1 MFNLKQFSRSSHHS
15 HDPNAIQ
22 PIFKD
27 SYWQWYI
34 EGYLRNDRETTV
46 KHSPYVV
53 TKYTEKSSEVG
64 KIRQFF
70 EHMQLPVPGHLEII
84 AILKSPLTGGDLNKT
99 FYILRMFQLSTEGW
113 FLTNS
118 RIDKLGNKL
127 TFVGAENWDNV
138 MCYMDALLFAMFANL
153 DSFEPIL
160 FIPNQNDPLVAQLS
174 ALLRVYVSL
183 LRSGY
188 LITTDL
194 TARIC
199 EGLMKLGFDEALSHK
214 QQDAATLFEFL
225 TEVLN
230 MPLLTFKVDIKHG
243 GKFNKKDDQ
252 KLSKERILFV
262 SIPDEDDDLVKK
274 ESVDGSDSDILTR
287 SISSLNSNSS
297 GSDVDESILLEEC
310 LEHYFNNSI
319 SVKRELERRASL
331 SNVPT
336 GSGGG
341 GNVTFNDIPENG
353 PVEVPHHDSSKH
365 FTEEVENIEDKI
377 KLRERSD
384 SRKGDGARVSVRTR
398 SSTLSIWSTNEN
410 EKKDSKKPNE
420 VNLPAWMFLRLL
432 PFYTDD
438 NILTDNFES
447 TAKSSR
453 DFANRRPILPICLK
467 RYQMNTGDSSGTK
480 SRKRIIIPPFI
491 DLPDFV
497 ADDVDGPVSSFR
509 LILESA
515 ICHRGKSIESG
526 HFVSAVRKNIEETS
540 QTEDE
545 AYDSKW
551 FLYDDMKKSSRVKE
565 LTFRDI
571 FSTEWPYMLFYR
583 LVSTNESSAVSS
595 MKSDVV
601 PQNGSKPKYWDESK
615 TTTNLAGATLSP
627 ILSTNDS
634 EVSDN
639 NTTTP
644 HLQPP
649 SEKQPLN
656 VPKVRTSSNTSIVSP
671 LSPLDSDYV
680 DIRNR
685 YFWFIPDEN
694 KNYYKEE
701 VMILDGTSSVNFSP
715 QFRRNSQWSLSSN
728 ISNILLAKTSSGH
741 VPEKSDATNTTSN
754 IHTANSNNN
763 NNNNNN
769 QNNHNTIS
777 NNVNATT
784 DNRKSLEVPTDDK
797 QLAKLEKS
805 STGSIWRRKKSPRV
819 KAESVEPV
827 EEEQFPKL
835 DDSKQT
841 SPQTLRDKDHNTIT
855 TSHNH
860 SHGLL
865 HRSKR
870 RRDAYKKEKCII
882 T

>member
-1 MFNLKQFSRSSHHS
+1 MFNLKQFSRNSHHS
-15 HDPNAIQ
+15 HDPNSIQ
-22 PIFKD
+22 PIFKE

-34 EGYLRNDRETTV
+34 ESYLRNDRETTI
-46 KHSPYVV
+46 KHTPYLI
-53 TKYTEKSSEVG
+53 TKFSEKSPEVV
-64 KIRQFF
+64 KIRSFF
-70 EHMQLPVPGHLEII
+70 EQMQLPVPCVLEVI
-84 AILKSPLTGGDLNKT
+84 AILKSPLTGGDLNRT

-127 TFVGAENWDNV
+127 TYVGAENWDNV
-138 MCYMDALLFAMFANL
+138 LCYMDALLFAMFANL

-183 LRSGY
+183 LRLGY

-262 SIPDEDDDLVKK
+262 SIPDEDEDEKK
-274 ESVDGSDSDILTR
+274 ESEGSPDSDNLTQ
-287 SISSLNSNSS
+287 SISSLNLS
-297 GSDVDESILLEEC
+297 GSEMDESILLEEC

-336 GSGGG
+336 GAS
-341 GNVTFNDIPENG
+341 FNDIPENA
-353 PVEVPHHDSSKH
+353 PVEVTHHDSSKH
-365 FTEEVENIEDKI
+365 FVEEVENIEEKI
-377 KLRERSD
+377 KLRDRSD
-384 SRKGDGARVSVRTR
+384 SRKSDGIRVGTRTR
-398 SSTLSIWSTNEN
+398 SSTLSIWSTNDN
-410 EKKDSKKPNE
+410 DRRDSKKSNE

-467 RYQMNTGDSSGTK
+467 RYHMHTGDSSGTK

-497 ADDVDGPVSSFR
+497 ADDIDGPVSSFR

-515 ICHRGKSIESG
+515 ICHRGKAIELG
-526 HFVSAVRKNIEETS
+526 HFVAVVRKNIEDIN

-545 AYDSKW
+545 AYESKW
-551 FLYDDMKKSSRVKE
+551 FLYDDMKKSLRIVENTFKE
-565 LTFRDI
+565 I
-571 FSTEWPYMLFYR
+571 FATEWPYMLFYR
-583 LVSTNESSAVSS
+583 LVSTNEPSTVSS
-595 MKSDVV
+595 IKSEVV
-601 PQNGSKPKYWDESK
+601 PQSGCKPKYWDEAMK
-615 TTTNLAGATLSP
+615 PVNQGTVISP
-627 ILSTNDS
+627 ILSTNGS
-634 EVSDN
+634 EVSD
-639 NTTTP
+639 
-644 HLQPP
+644 PP
-649 SEKQPLN
+649 EKQPLK
-656 VPKVRTSSNTSIVSP
+656 VPKVRAPATVVSP
-671 LSPLDSDYV
+671 ISPADPDYI

-701 VMILDGTSSVNFSP
+701 VMVLDGTSSVNFSP
-715 QFRRNSQWSLSSN
+715 QFRRNSQWSLTSN
-728 ISNILLAKTSSGH
+728 ISNIHLAKSSLGH
-741 VPEKSDATNTTSN
+741 LPEKNDPLSATTSEKQ
-754 IHTANSNNN
+754 NSLDIPN
-763 NNNNNN
+763 
-769 QNNHNTIS
+769 
-777 NNVNATT
+777 
-784 DNRKSLEVPTDDK
+784 DDK
-797 QLAKLEKS
+797 QVPKLEKS
-805 STGSIWRRKKSPRV
+805 STGSIWRRRKSPRV

-827 EEEQFPKL
+827 EEEQISKL
-835 DDSKQT
+835 DEPKQT
-841 SPQTLRDKDHNTIT
+841 FPQTLRNKENNTNV

-865 HRSKR
+865 HRSR
-870 RRDAYKKEKCII
+870 HRRDAYKKEKCII

>member
-1 MFNLKQFSRSSHHS
+1 MFNFKQFTRNGHHGHDSH
-15 HDPNAIQ
+15 AIQ

-34 EGYLRNDRETTV
+34 ESYLRNDRETTI
-46 KHSPYVV
+46 KHTPYVI
-53 TKYTEKSSEVG
+53 TKFTEKSSEVV

-70 EHMQLPVPGHLEII
+70 EEKQLPGPGVLEII
-84 AILKSPLTGGDLNKT
+84 AILKSPLTGGDVNKT

-127 TFVGAENWDNV
+127 SFVGAENWDNV
-138 MCYMDALLFAMFANL
+138 LCYMDALLFAMFANL

-160 FIPNQNDPLVAQLS
+160 FIPNQDEPLVAQLS

-214 QQDAATLFEFL
+214 QQDSAALFEFL

-262 SIPDEDDDLVKK
+262 SIPDEDEEVKK
-274 ESVDGSDSDILTR
+274 EPSNESDSDILTQ
-287 SISSLNSNSS
+287 SISSLNSS
-297 GSDVDESILLEEC
+297 GSEMDESILLEEC

-331 SNVPT
+331 SNVP
-336 GSGGG
+336 SAA
-341 GNVTFNDIPENG
+341 FNNIPEDS
-353 PVEVPHHDSSKH
+353 PIEVTRHDSSKH
-365 FTEEVENIEDKI
+365 YVEEVEDIDEKI
-377 KLRERSD
+377 KLRD
-384 SRKGDGARVSVRTR
+384 R
-398 SSTLSIWSTNEN
+398 SSTLSIWSTNDN
-410 EKKDSKKPNE
+410 ERRDSKKPNE

-438 NILTDNFES
+438 NILTDNLES

-467 RYQMNTGDSSGTK
+467 RYHLNTGDSAGTK
-480 SRKRIIIPPFI
+480 SHKRIIIPPFI

-497 ADDVDGPVSSFR
+497 ADDIDGPVSSFR

-515 ICHRGKSIESG
+515 ICHRGKAIESG
-526 HFVSAVRKNIEETS
+526 HFVAAVRKNIDVIN

-545 AYDSKW
+545 AYESRW
-551 FLYDDMKKSSRVKE
+551 FLYDDMKKSSRVVEKTFKE
-565 LTFRDI
+565 I
-571 FSTEWPYMLFYR
+571 FATEWPYMLFYR
-583 LVSTNESSAVSS
+583 LVSANETSAVSS
-595 MKSDVV
+595 MKSDIV
-601 PQNGSKPKYWDESK
+601 PQNGSKAKYWHEQSK
-615 TTTNLAGATLSP
+615 PAANQGPVLSP
-627 ILSTNDS
+627 ILSSNGS
-634 EVSDN
+634 EVSD
-639 NTTTP
+639 
-644 HLQPP
+644 PP
-649 SEKQPLN
+649 EKQTLN
-656 VPKVRTSSNTSIVSP
+656 NPKLRASSTSVVSSIP
-671 LSPLDSDYV
+671 PDAPDYT

-701 VMILDGTSSVNFSP
+701 VMVLDGTSSVNFSP
-715 QFRRNSQWSLSSN
+715 QFRRNSQWSVNSN
-728 ISNILLAKTSSGH
+728 ISNILLAKSSSGH
-741 VPEKSDATNTTSN
+741 LPEKSDPLLPANPTSE
-754 IHTANSNNN
+754 AKSN
-763 NNNNNN
+763 
-769 QNNHNTIS
+769 
-777 NNVNATT
+777 
-784 DNRKSLEVPTDDK
+784 SLEIPRDEK
-797 QLAKLEKS
+797 QAPKLEKS

-827 EEEQFPKL
+827 EEEQQIPKL
-835 DDSKQT
+835 DEPKQT
-841 SPQTLRDKDHNTIT
+841 FPQTLRNKDNST
-855 TSHNH
+855 TVISQNH

-865 HRSKR
+865 HRSKH

>member
-1 MFNLKQFSRSSHHS
+1 MFNFKQFTRNGHHG
-15 HDPNAIQ
+15 HDLHAIQ

-34 EGYLRNDRETTV
+34 ESYLRNDRETTI
-46 KHSPYVV
+46 KHTPYVI
-53 TKYTEKSSEVG
+53 TKFTEKSSEVV

-70 EHMQLPVPGHLEII
+70 EEKQLPGPGVLEII
-84 AILKSPLTGGDLNKT
+84 AILKSPLTGGDVNKT

-127 TFVGAENWDNV
+127 SFVGAENWDNV
-138 MCYMDALLFAMFANL
+138 LCYMDALLFAMFANL

-160 FIPNQNDPLVAQLS
+160 FIPNQDEPLVAQLS

-183 LRSGY
+183 LRLGY

-214 QQDAATLFEFL
+214 QQDSAALFEFL

-262 SIPDEDDDLVKK
+262 SIPDEDEEVKK
-274 ESVDGSDSDILTR
+274 EPSNESDSDILTQ
-287 SISSLNSNSS
+287 SISSLNLS
-297 GSDVDESILLEEC
+297 GSEMDESILLEEC

-331 SNVPT
+331 SNVP
-336 GSGGG
+336 SAA
-341 GNVTFNDIPENG
+341 FNNIPEDS
-353 PVEVPHHDSSKH
+353 PIEVTRHDSSKH
-365 FTEEVENIEDKI
+365 YVEEVEDIDEKI
-377 KLRERSD
+377 KLRDRSD
-384 SRKGDGARVSVRTR
+384 STKTDGVRITARTR
-398 SSTLSIWSTNEN
+398 SSTLSIWSTNDN
-410 EKKDSKKPNE
+410 ERRDSKKPNE

-438 NILTDNFES
+438 NILTDNLES

-467 RYQMNTGDSSGTK
+467 RYHLNTGDSAGTK
-480 SRKRIIIPPFI
+480 SHKRIIIPPFI

-497 ADDVDGPVSSFR
+497 ADDIDGPVSSFR

-515 ICHRGKSIESG
+515 ICHRGKAIELG
-526 HFVSAVRKNIEETS
+526 HFVAAVRKNIDVIN

-545 AYDSKW
+545 AYESRW
-551 FLYDDMKKSSRVKE
+551 FLYDDMKKSLRVVEKTFKE
-565 LTFRDI
+565 I
-571 FSTEWPYMLFYR
+571 FATEWPYMLFYR
-583 LVSTNESSAVSS
+583 LVSANETSAVSS
-595 MKSDVV
+595 MKSDIV
-601 PQNGSKPKYWDESK
+601 PQNGSKAKYWHEQLK
-615 TTTNLAGATLSP
+615 PAANQGPVLSP
-627 ILSTNDS
+627 ILSSNGS
-634 EVSDN
+634 EVSD
-639 NTTTP
+639 
-644 HLQPP
+644 PP
-649 SEKQPLN
+649 EKQTLN
-656 VPKVRTSSNTSIVSP
+656 NPKLRASSTSVVSSIP
-671 LSPLDSDYV
+671 PDAPDYT

-701 VMILDGTSSVNFSP
+701 VMVLDGTSSVNFSP
-715 QFRRNSQWSLSSN
+715 QFRRNSQWSVNSN
-728 ISNILLAKTSSGH
+728 ISNILLAKSSLGH
-741 VPEKSDATNTTSN
+741 LPEKSDPLLPANPTSE
-754 IHTANSNNN
+754 AKSN
-763 NNNNNN
+763 
-769 QNNHNTIS
+769 
-777 NNVNATT
+777 
-784 DNRKSLEVPTDDK
+784 SLEIPRDEK
-797 QLAKLEKS
+797 QAPKLEKS

-827 EEEQFPKL
+827 EEEQQIPKL
-835 DDSKQT
+835 DEPKQT
-841 SPQTLRDKDHNTIT
+841 FPQTLRNKDNST
-855 TSHNH
+855 TVISQNH

-865 HRSKR
+865 HRSKH